1 MLGTFWHRSEMI
13 RRTEKKKGLK
23 NVFEKGKRKRGREIR
38 SQEIGVNFFCVD
50 FWMIPLYWLK
60 QRETKEPLDE
70 GKGEE

>member
-1 MLGTFWHRSEMI
+1 MI